1 MKITS
6 VKPIQSDKN
15 VFVKITTDEGIF
27 GIGDGTLHTR
37 AKAVVGVL
45 TDLEPVLVGKD
56 PFQTERLWQEIYR
69 GTFWR
74 GGPILM
80 AALSAVDIALWDI
93 KGKALNTP
101 VYNLLGG
108 PSRNKIRMYTH
119 CNGRTPEELCR
130 NAEKLLEQGFTCL
143 RICPYDVLN
152 ENGCFEPGTQ
162 VRMVGKYMKALRECV
177 GDEIEIIFECHTRL
191 TPSWAIKLCEILAP
205 YHPMFVEDA
214 LRADSAESYRVL
226 RAHTDLA
233 LGTGEKFSTPWDYKT
248 VFEEDLIDYCRTDIC
263 NGGGITAFMK
273 IAHYAETHYIDMIP
287 HGLPSPIGQ
296 MAALHCDLA
305 VTNFA
310 MQEKGLYMPD
320 IPFIHAD
327 MEYKDGYIT
336 LGNQPGIGITLDEDA
351 LAPIRHYEHPHWQR
365 NDGSVQDW

>member
-6 VKPIQSDKN
+6 VKPLQSDKN

-37 AKAVVGVL
+37 AKGVGAVL

-56 PFQTERLWQEIYR
+56 PMQTERLWQEIYR

-93 KGKALNTP
+93 KGKAFNTP

-108 PSRNKIRMYTH
+108 PSREKIRMYTH
-119 CNGRTPEELCR
+119 CNGKTPEELCR
-130 NAEKLLEQGFTCL
+130 NAEALLKEGYTCL
-143 RICPYDVLN
+143 RICPYDNLKD
-152 ENGCFEPGTQ
+152 GFFEPGIQ
-162 VRMVGKYMKALRECV
+162 VRKVAAYMKALRDCV
-177 GDEIEIIFECHTRL
+177 GEDVEIILECHTRL
-191 TPSWAIKLCEILAP
+191 TPSWAIKLCESVAP
-205 YHPMFVEDA
+205 YHPLFVEDA
-214 LRADSAESYRVL
+214 LRADSPESYRVL
-226 RAHTDLA
+226 RAHTNLA
-233 LGTGEKFSTPWDYKT
+233 LGTGEKFGAPWDYKT

-263 NGGGITAFMK
+263 NGGGITSFMK
-273 IAHYAETHYIDMIP
+273 IAHYAESHYIEMVP

-310 MQEKGLYMPD
+310 LQERGLHRPD
-320 IPFIHAD
+320 IPFIQAD
-327 MEYKDGYIT
+327 MTFKDGFIY
-336 LGNQPGIGITLDEDA
+336 LGSEPGIGIHLDEKA
-351 LAPIRHYEHPHWQR
+351 LDPIRHYEHPHWVR
-365 NDGSVQDW
+365 EDGSVQDW